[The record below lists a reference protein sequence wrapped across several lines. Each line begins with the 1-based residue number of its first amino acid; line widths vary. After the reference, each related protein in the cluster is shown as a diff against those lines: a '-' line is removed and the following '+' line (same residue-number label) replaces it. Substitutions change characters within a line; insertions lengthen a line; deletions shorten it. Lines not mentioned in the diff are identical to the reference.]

1 MAELITSAANPLVK
15 RVRLLGD
22 RRHRRRDG
30 AFVVRGIQPVWQAVE
45 AGADVEVLLVAPDLL
60 RGPAAVMV
68 AEQEAAGRRVARLSA
83 ELFGRIADRD
93 GPAGLAAIVRGELAD
108 LADLTVAPGAV
119 FVGLHQPGNPGN
131 LGTIIRTADAAGAAG
146 VILVG
151 PSTDPFDP
159 AAVKASMG
167 AIFGIP
173 VAAAETPGQFLSWC
187 RERAVAI
194 AVTSGKGSGTL
205 WDTALP
211 SPLAILLGS
220 EGEGLPEDLL
230 AAGDLRLRIP
240 MTGTA
245 ESLNLAVATGILLYE
260 AWRQLRTE
268 GGPGGRTEP

>member
-1 MAELITSAANPLVK
+1 
-15 RVRLLGD
+15 
-22 RRHRRRDG
+22 
-30 AFVVRGIQPVWQAVE
+30 
-45 AGADVEVLLVAPDLL
+45 
-60 RGPAAVMV
+60 
-68 AEQEAAGRRVARLSA
+68 
-83 ELFGRIADRD
+83 
-93 GPAGLAAIVRGELAD
+93 
-108 LADLTVAPGAV
+108 
-119 FVGLHQPGNPGN
+119 
-131 LGTIIRTADAAGAAG
+131 
-146 VILVG
+146 
-151 PSTDPFDP
+151 
-159 AAVKASMG
+159 VKASMG

-220 EGEGLPEDLL
+220 EGEGLPDDLL